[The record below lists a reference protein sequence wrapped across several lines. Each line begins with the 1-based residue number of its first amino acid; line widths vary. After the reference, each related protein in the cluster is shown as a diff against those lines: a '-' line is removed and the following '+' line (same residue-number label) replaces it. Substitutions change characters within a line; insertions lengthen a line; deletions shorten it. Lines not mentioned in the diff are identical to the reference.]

1 MQLCMERI
9 KKSINQEKTFARGT
23 IIRHSSNINLQD
35 SHNPA
40 AEIVIHIS
48 GDLGITKYIFLQ
60 ALV

>member
-1 MQLCMERI
+1 MERI
-9 KKSINQEKTFARGT
+9 KKSSNEEKTFARGT

-35 SHNPA
+35 SHNAA